1 MFKRLNRQ
9 QIFRDILIGTLIYS
23 VVIGFYNDYT
33 NILDTRSYSIT
44 FALAF
49 VLQVLTIATIMV
61 KNKVISTSKKLSGK
75 KQKIILVFG
84 VWAVMFFS
92 KFVFLWVI
100 GLIFNDTVKIDGFV
114 NIMLVVLT
122 MVIIQKV
129 IEIIDK
135 KLAD

>member
-1 MFKRLNRQ
+1 M
-9 QIFRDILIGTLIYS
+9 
-23 VVIGFYNDYT
+23 
-33 NILDTRSYSIT
+33 
-44 FALAF
+44 
-49 VLQVLTIATIMV
+49 QVLTIATIMV
-61 KNKVISTSKKLSGK
+61 KNKVILNSKKLSGK

-100 GLIFNDTVKIDGFV
+100 GIIFNDTVKIDGFV
-114 NIMLVVLT
+114 NIMIVVLT